1 MFIVFNSEKIKTYL
15 VSLATVAILFA
26 IPFVIKTD
34 AAIETSTNIT
44 KQNEVQNFHNEII
57 E

>member
-26 IPFVIKTD
+26 IPFFIKTD
-34 AAIETSTNIT
+34 ADIETSTNIVE
-44 KQNEVQNFHNEII
+44 QNEITE
-57 E
+57 